1 MEQEIAKIAERWD
14 AFLIKIENRFQEIVN
29 EAHAALP
36 ALLQVEHFDTTAFG
50 VAWQGIKTQL
60 KELISKISDTYQEK
74 VTPAL
79 EEIQEREEAAVEDRE
94 GSLDEFYARFY
105 PLYEREQS
113 KGRTLEHQL
122 DRELRIAEIRL
133 PAAAAHLL
141 YDEAR
146 KALARTFQCTQ
157 CQAPLPLRN
166 NFFRSYYQTCDYC
179 QTVNTFEPGTIAR
192 NVEHFALHALAEEA
206 AFEEALAYYDMEL
219 KYRSQPDGEAPVL
232 SKEELLQCYT
242 AYAEKYLKARIEI
255 IPDYANQYESDLAS
269 RIEHV
274 RKWTLGEHGLDFSIP
289 TNEERSR

>member
-1 MEQEIAKIAERWD
+1 MEQEIARIAERWD
-14 AFLIKIENRFQEIVN
+14 AFLIKIESRFREIVT

-36 ALLQVEHFDTTAFG
+36 ALLQVEHFDTTPFG
-50 VAWQGIKTQL
+50 VAYQGIETQL
-60 KELISKISDTYQEK
+60 KELISKISDTWQEK

-105 PLYEREQS
+105 PLYDREQS

-146 KALARTFQCTQ
+146 KALARTFQCPQ
-157 CQAPLPLRN
+157 CQAPLPLRS
-166 NFFRSYYQTCDYC
+166 NFFRSYYQTCEYC

-206 AFEEALAYYDMEL
+206 AFEEALTYYDMEL
-219 KYRSQPDGEAPVL
+219 KYRSQRDDEPPVL
-232 SKEELLQCYT
+232 SKAELLQCYT

-274 RKWTLGEHGLDFSIP
+274 RKWTLGEHGLDFSIQ
-289 TNEERSR
+289 TNDERSR